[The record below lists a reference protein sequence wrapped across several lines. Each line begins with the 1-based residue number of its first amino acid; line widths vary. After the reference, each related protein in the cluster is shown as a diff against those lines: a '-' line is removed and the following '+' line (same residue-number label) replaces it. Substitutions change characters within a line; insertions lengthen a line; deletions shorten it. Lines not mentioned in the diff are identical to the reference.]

1 MFNSENSTP
10 EYIVWTDIETT
21 GLSPFNDY
29 ILEVGAVVSDMTGI
43 SKGTTFSSVVNYDN
57 FKEILS
63 CTNDKVKEMHST
75 NGLLEDIWMNKGDKI
90 EEVDKNL
97 YKWINDITQKD
108 CGRDAEECVIYFGG
122 RSITLDRNFLQL
134 YCPKSYSLYSHKS
147 MDMTGPTVMMTRNNL
162 LKDKNAY
169 YRADVTHRALQD
181 SIDCLEQYRDIVVE
195 MKNSKRQSD

>member
-29 ILEVGAVVSDMTGI
+29 ILEVGAVVSDMTGTT
-43 SKGTTFSSVVNYDN
+43 KGTTFSSVVNYDN

-90 EEVDKNL
+90 EDVDKNL

-147 MDMTGPTVMMTRNNL
+147 MDMTGPTVMMTRNGL

-181 SIDCLEQYRDIVVE
+181 SIDCLEQYRDIIVE
-195 MKNSKRQSD
+195 MKSSKRQSD